1 MKMLYSLIISVCAIV
16 LALFGVNQYIAHQE
30 NVQFSGNALN
40 LYNWGDY
47 IDPAL
52 IQKFQDETGIQV
64 VYNTFDSNEA
74 AYNKVKQGG
83 TSIDVMVPSDYTIS
97 KMKQENMLFEIDKN
111 KLPHFSN
118 IDPTFL
124 NKTFDPNNVYSI
136 PYFWGTVGLL
146 YNKTKVETPPTSFKD
161 LWDTRY
167 KNNVLLVDGAREVI
181 GMALNSEGYSLN
193 SRDLKELDQASAK
206 LKLLAPNVKAVVG
219 DEIKTLMANN
229 EAAIAVIWSG
239 EAAAAMEDNDQL
251 DYVIP
256 SEGTN
261 LWFDNMV
268 IPKGAKHIEE
278 AHTFIDF
285 MLNPDN
291 AAQNAEYIG
300 YATPVK
306 EAMNIMQEKSEE
318 GSLDARFYPS
328 QDVIQKL
335 EVYNDLGSDTL
346 ILYNDLFLKFK
357 IEI

>member
-1 MKMLYSLIISVCAIV
+1 MKVLYSLVIAVLVIV
-16 LALFGVNQYIAHQE
+16 LALFGVNQYIAYQE
-30 NVQFSGNALN
+30 NIQFSGNALN

-47 IDPAL
+47 IDPEL
-52 IQKFQDETGIQV
+52 IQKFQDETGIQI

-97 KMKQENMLFEIDKN
+97 KMTKENMLLPIDKSKITN
-111 KLPHFSN
+111 FEQL
-118 IDPTFL
+118 DPTFL
-124 NKTFDPNNVYSI
+124 KKSFDPDNMYSI
-136 PYFWGTVGLL
+136 PYVWGTVGIL
-146 YNKTKVETPPTSFKD
+146 YNKSKVETPPTSFKD

-167 KNNVLLVDGAREVI
+167 KNNVLLVDGAREII

-193 SRDLKELDQASAK
+193 SRDLKELNQASAK
-206 LKLLAPNVKAVVG
+206 LKLLAPNIKAVVG

-229 EAAIAVIWSG
+229 EAALAVIWSG
-239 EAAAAMEDNDQL
+239 EAAAAMENNDQL

-268 IPKGAKHIEE
+268 IPKGAKHVEE
-278 AHTFIDF
+278 AHQFIDF
-285 MLNPDN
+285 MLKPEN

-306 EAMNIMQEKSEE
+306 EAMNIIQSNSED
-318 GSLDARFYPS
+318 GVLDERFYPS
-328 QDVIQKL
+328 AEVIQKL
-335 EVYNDLGSDTL
+335 EVYNDLGNETI